1 MLNLVSDSSCDLISG
16 ELNSPYARL
25 TVAPMC
31 LHVGGQDYLDTPE
44 LDIPALLSKLAHHR
58 SSSACPSPAAYAE
71 AFEQGEET
79 ICVTISSQLSGSYNA
94 AMAARDLVLAEH
106 PEKKIFVLDSRATSG
121 AMILLLRKAA
131 ELAERGLPF
140 EELCTEL
147 QSCQKNIR
155 LCFTLE
161 HFDNLV
167 NNGRMPPLAGTLLQ
181 TLGIR
186 IVAEA
191 TAEGTIRVA
200 KKARGEAHTAKA
212 ITQLMADAKN
222 CADSHVIITHCQNPE
237 GAERLRNAILDRL
250 PVKAVEV
257 LPCRGLTSFYAMDK
271 GPDPLLLIDFPLTF
285 PAVLRTIDPRGK
297 QTVARKGRKAL
308 P

>member
-44 LDIPALLSKLAHHR
+44 LDIPALLSKLAHHP
-58 SSSACPSPAAYAE
+58 SSSACPSPAAYAA

-79 ICVTISSQLSGSYNA
+79 VCVTISSNLSGSYNA

-121 AMILLLRKAA
+121 VMILLLRKAA
-131 ELAERGLPF
+131 ELAEKGLPF
-140 EELCTEL
+140 EELCEAL
-147 QSCQKNIR
+147 QKYQRSTRI
-155 LCFTLE
+155 CFTLE

-167 NNGRMPPLAGTLLQ
+167 KNGRMPPLAGTLLQ

-186 IVAEA
+186 LIADA
-191 TAEGTIRVA
+191 TPEGTIHMA
-200 KKARGEAHTAKA
+200 KKARGAEHTAKA
-212 ITQLMADAKN
+212 IAQLMSDTKD
-222 CADSHVIITHCQNPE
+222 CTGSHVIITHCQNPE
-237 GAERLRNAILDRL
+237 GAERLRNAIMDRL

-271 GPDPLLLIDFPLTF
+271 GLILSY
-285 PAVLRTIDPRGK
+285 
-297 QTVARKGRKAL
+297 
-308 P
+308 

>member
-1 MLNLVSDSSCDLISG
+1 MWNIVSDSSCDLRTASFHSSCVRF
-16 ELNSPYARL
+16 E
-25 TVAPMC
+25 TVP
-31 LHVGGQDYLDTPE
+31 LRIQVGGREFVDDDALSV
-44 LDIPALLSKLAHHR
+44 PALLSAMAVEKAA

-79 ICVTISSQLSGSYNA
+79 VCVTISSQLSGSYNA

-131 ELAERGLPF
+131 ELAEQGLPF
-140 EELCTEL
+140 EDLCAEL
-147 QSCQKNIR
+147 QSCQKNTR

-200 KKARGEAHTAKA
+200 KKARGEAHTARGIA
-212 ITQLMADAKN
+212 QLMSDAKD
-222 CADSHVIITHCQNPE
+222 CTGSHVIITHCQNPE

-250 PVKAVEV
+250 PVKAVEI

-271 GPDPLLLIDFPLTF
+271 GLILSY
-285 PAVLRTIDPRGK
+285 
-297 QTVARKGRKAL
+297 
-308 P
+308 

>member
-58 SSSACPSPAAYAE
+58 SSSACPS
-71 AFEQGEET
+71 
-79 ICVTISSQLSGSYNA
+79 SGSYNA

-131 ELAERGLPF
+131 ELAEQGLPF
-140 EELCTEL
+140 EDLCAEL
-147 QSCQKNIR
+147 QVCQKNTR

-200 KKARGEAHTAKA
+200 KKARGEAHTARA
-212 ITQLMADAKN
+212 IAQLMSDAKD
-222 CADSHVIITHCQNPE
+222 CTGSHVIITHCQNPE

-250 PVKAVEV
+250 PVKAVEI

-271 GPDPLLLIDFPLTF
+271 GLILSY
-285 PAVLRTIDPRGK
+285 
-297 QTVARKGRKAL
+297 
-308 P
+308 

>member
-31 LHVGGQDYLDTPE
+31 LHVGGQDYPDTPE
-44 LDIPALLSKLAHHR
+44 LDIPALLGMLAHHR

-79 ICVTISSQLSGSYNA
+79 VCVTISSQLSGSYNA

-106 PEKKIFVLDSRATSG
+106 PEKKIFVLDSRAASG

-131 ELAERGLPF
+131 QLAEQGLPF
-140 EELCTEL
+140 EELCAEL
-147 QSCQKNIR
+147 QACQKNTR

-167 NNGRMPPLAGTLLQ
+167 KNGRMPPLAGTLLQ

-186 IVAEA
+186 IIADA
-191 TAEGTIRVA
+191 TPQGTIHIA
-200 KKARGEAHTAKA
+200 KKARGEVHTARA
-212 ITQLMADAKN
+212 IAQLMNDAKD
-222 CADSHVIITHCQNPE
+222 CTDSHVIITHCQNPA
-237 GAERLRNAILDRL
+237 GAERLRSVIEAQTAAASVEILD
-250 PVKAVEV
+250 
-257 LPCRGLTSFYAMDK
+257 CHGLTSFYAMDK
-271 GPDPLLLIDFPLTF
+271 GLI
-285 PAVLRTIDPRGK
+285 ISY
-297 QTVARKGRKAL
+297 
-308 P
+308 

>member
-1 MLNLVSDSSCDLISG
+1 
-16 ELNSPYARL
+16 
-25 TVAPMC
+25 MC

-131 ELAERGLPF
+131 ELAEQGLPF
-140 EELCTEL
+140 EDLCAEL
-147 QSCQKNIR
+147 QVCQKNTR

-271 GPDPLLLIDFPLTF
+271 GLILSY
-285 PAVLRTIDPRGK
+285 
-297 QTVARKGRKAL
+297 
-308 P
+308 

>member
-79 ICVTISSQLSGSYNA
+79 VCVTISSQLSGSYNA

-131 ELAERGLPF
+131 ELAEQRLPF
-140 EELCTEL
+140 EDLCAEL
-147 QSCQKNIR
+147 QVCQKNTR

-167 NNGRMPPLAGTLLQ
+167 TDAASGRHPAPDAG
-181 TLGIR
+181 
-186 IVAEA
+186 
-191 TAEGTIRVA
+191 
-200 KKARGEAHTAKA
+200 HP
-212 ITQLMADAKN
+212 
-222 CADSHVIITHCQNPE
+222 H
-237 GAERLRNAILDRL
+237 
-250 PVKAVEV
+250 
-257 LPCRGLTSFYAMDK
+257 CRGSHGRGY
-271 GPDPLLLIDFPLTF
+271 
-285 PAVLRTIDPRGK
+285 DPRG
-297 QTVARKGRKAL
+297 QKGPWRGPHRQSHRPAHERCQGL
-308 P
+308 HRQPCDHHPLSESRRC

>member
-79 ICVTISSQLSGSYNA
+79 VCVTISSQLSGSYNA

-106 PEKKIFVLDSRATSG
+106 PEKKIFVLDSLATSG
-121 AMILLLRKAA
+121 VMILLLRKAA
-131 ELAERGLPF
+131 ELAQQDLPF
-140 EELCTEL
+140 EELCEKLLEYRSST
-147 QSCQKNIR
+147 KI
-155 LCFTLE
+155 CFTLE

-167 NNGRMPPLAGTLLQ
+167 KNGRMPPLAGTLLQ

-186 IVAEA
+186 IIADA
-191 TAEGTIRVA
+191 TPQGTIHIA
-200 KKARGEAHTAKA
+200 KKARGEAHTARA
-212 ITQLMADAKN
+212 IAQLMNDAKN
-222 CADSHVIITHCQNPE
+222 CTDSHVIITHCQNPE

-250 PVKAVEV
+250 PVKAVEI

-271 GPDPLLLIDFPLTF
+271 GLILSY
-285 PAVLRTIDPRGK
+285 
-297 QTVARKGRKAL
+297 
-308 P
+308 

>member
-79 ICVTISSQLSGSYNA
+79 VCVTISSQLSGSYNA

-131 ELAERGLPF
+131 ELVEQGLPF
-140 EELCTEL
+140 EDLCAEL
-147 QSCQKNIR
+147 QVCQKNTR

-200 KKARGEAHTAKA
+200 KKARGEAHTARA
-212 ITQLMADAKN
+212 IAQLMSDAKD
-222 CADSHVIITHCQNPE
+222 CTGSAVWGPHPAE
-237 GAERLRNAILDRL
+237 G
-250 PVKAVEV
+250 VEGIYAGV
-257 LPCRGLTSFYAMDK
+257 LAALAKPHDIV
-271 GPDPLLLIDFPLTF
+271 PLNGETLPLTISF
-285 PAVLRTIDPRGK
+285 SGLKEAMTIHK
-297 QTVARKGRKAL
+297 KGYSVSSAYTSRMA
-308 P
+308 

>member
-31 LHVGGQDYLDTPE
+31 LHVGGQDYPDTPE
-44 LDIPALLSKLAHHR
+44 LDIPALLGMLAHHR

-79 ICVTISSQLSGSYNA
+79 VCVTISSQLSGSYNA

-131 ELAERGLPF
+131 QLAEQGLPF
-140 EELCTEL
+140 EELCAEL
-147 QSCQKNIR
+147 QACQKNTR

-167 NNGRMPPLAGTLLQ
+167 NNGGCRLWPVRCCKRWASALSRRPQRRARSAWPRRPGARLTPP
-181 TLGIR
+181 
-186 IVAEA
+186 EP
-191 TAEGTIRVA
+191 
-200 KKARGEAHTAKA
+200 
-212 ITQLMADAKN
+212 
-222 CADSHVIITHCQNPE
+222 SP
-237 GAERLRNAILDRL
+237 
-250 PVKAVEV
+250 
-257 LPCRGLTSFYAMDK
+257 SS
-271 GPDPLLLIDFPLTF
+271 
-285 PAVLRTIDPRGK
+285 
-297 QTVARKGRKAL
+297 
-308 P
+308 

>member
-31 LHVGGQDYLDTPE
+31 LHVGGQDYPDTPE
-44 LDIPALLSKLAHHR
+44 LDIPALLGMLAHHR

-79 ICVTISSQLSGSYNA
+79 VCVTISSQLSGSYNA

-106 PEKKIFVLDSRATSG
+106 PEKKIFVLATSG
-121 AMILLLRKAA
+121 VMILLLRKAA
-131 ELAERGLPF
+131 ELAQQDLPF
-140 EELCTEL
+140 EELCEKLLEYRSST
-147 QSCQKNIR
+147 KI
-155 LCFTLE
+155 CFTLE

-167 NNGRMPPLAGTLLQ
+167 KNGRMPPLAGTLLQ

-186 IVAEA
+186 IIADA
-191 TAEGTIRVA
+191 TPQGTIHIA
-200 KKARGEAHTAKA
+200 KKARGEAHTARA
-212 ITQLMADAKN
+212 IAQLMSDSKD
-222 CADSHVIITHCQNPE
+222 CTDSHVIITHCQNPE
-237 GAERLRNAILDRL
+237 GAERLRNALLDRL

-271 GPDPLLLIDFPLTF
+271 GLI
-285 PAVLRTIDPRGK
+285 ISY
-297 QTVARKGRKAL
+297 
-308 P
+308 

>member
-106 PEKKIFVLDSRATSG
+106 PEKKDLCAGFPCHLRRYDPAAAQGRRAGGTG
-121 AMILLLRKAA
+121 A
-131 ELAERGLPF
+131 
-140 EELCTEL
+140 
-147 QSCQKNIR
+147 
-155 LCFTLE
+155 
-161 HFDNLV
+161 
-167 NNGRMPPLAGTLLQ
+167 
-181 TLGIR
+181 
-186 IVAEA
+186 
-191 TAEGTIRVA
+191 
-200 KKARGEAHTAKA
+200 
-212 ITQLMADAKN
+212 
-222 CADSHVIITHCQNPE
+222 
-237 GAERLRNAILDRL
+237 
-250 PVKAVEV
+250 
-257 LPCRGLTSFYAMDK
+257 
-271 GPDPLLLIDFPLTF
+271 
-285 PAVLRTIDPRGK
+285 
-297 QTVARKGRKAL
+297 AL
-308 P
+308 

>member
-79 ICVTISSQLSGSYNA
+79 VCVTISSQLSGSYNA

-131 ELAERGLPF
+131 QLAEQGLPF
-140 EELCTEL
+140 EDLCAEL
-147 QSCQKNIR
+147 QVCQKNTR

-200 KKARGEAHTAKA
+200 KKARGEAHTARA
-212 ITQLMADAKN
+212 IAQLMSDAKD
-222 CADSHVIITHCQNPE
+222 CTGSHVIITHCQNPE

-250 PVKAVEV
+250 PVKAVEI

-271 GPDPLLLIDFPLTF
+271 GLILSY
-285 PAVLRTIDPRGK
+285 
-297 QTVARKGRKAL
+297 
-308 P
+308 